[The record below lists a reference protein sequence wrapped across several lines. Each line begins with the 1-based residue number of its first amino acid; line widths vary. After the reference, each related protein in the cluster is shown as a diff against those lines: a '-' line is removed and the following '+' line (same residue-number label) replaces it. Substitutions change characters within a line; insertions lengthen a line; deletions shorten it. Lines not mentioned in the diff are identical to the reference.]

1 MQNNSA
7 GPVTDKRRL
16 ILDAAQH
23 VFAENG
29 FHTSTMDAVA
39 EAAGVAKGTIYLYF
53 KGKNELLIDLVDDR
67 TGQLTDM
74 ILQGI
79 ATARDV
85 PGKLLAIIEA
95 HFEFYSIESEF
106 MSLLSGQLG
115 LLSSELEDRVV
126 TGTAALTNM
135 VLGVIEEGMA
145 AGVLSSKVDPT
156 RASYALQ
163 GMIHSVAYQWLS
175 SGKGAP
181 ASVVSEEVYTLF
193 NSGIACSG

>member
-95 HFEFYSIESEF
+95 HFEST
-106 MSLLSGQLG
+106 QLKA
-115 LLSSELEDRVV
+115 SSCRCSQ
-126 TGTAALTNM
+126 AN
-135 VLGVIEEGMA
+135 
-145 AGVLSSKVDPT
+145 
-156 RASYALQ
+156 
-163 GMIHSVAYQWLS
+163 W
-175 SGKGAP
+175 
-181 ASVVSEEVYTLF
+181 
-193 NSGIACSG
+193 ACSHLSWKIG

>member
-85 PGKLLAIIEA
+85 RRVWNKLRLR
-95 HFEFYSIESEF
+95 
-106 MSLLSGQLG
+106 G
-115 LLSSELEDRVV
+115 R
-126 TGTAALTNM
+126 
-135 VLGVIEEGMA
+135 GVIVPYSDI
-145 AGVLSSKVDPT
+145 GVDIDKPSDVEL
-156 RASYALQ
+156 ALR
-163 GMIHSVAYQWLS
+163 MLA
-175 SGKGAP
+175 
-181 ASVVSEEVYTLF
+181 
-193 NSGIACSG
+193 